1 MLLDGDTYWDVTI
14 DEVNTGQES
23 DTGPEASTD
32 TGGGAA
38 QRRDASGGRQG
49 QSPGQSPGQSVR
61 RDRYPQCNAH
71 FVVSSVEYA
80 ATHRVTAEQIRPLW
94 IWTGAPDGQGS
105 PSWKYELMAGRGVVE
120 EGAAGGSGLQAVFQ
134 YTESL
139 ARRHSNYFHSLRHS
153 ALALGQDSSA

>member
-1 MLLDGDTYWDVTI
+1 MYGSK
-14 DEVNTGQES
+14 GQCS
-23 DTGPEASTD
+23 LPA
-32 TGGGAA
+32 
-38 QRRDASGGRQG
+38 
-49 QSPGQSPGQSVR
+49 SVR
-61 RDRYPQCNAH
+61 RRGPGPRGAWSPK
-71 FVVSSVEYA
+71 VSTA